1 VLKNENQPCSI
12 GEHWNRIGRS
22 TNLVFWIFQEGYNVK
37 KIGVAM
43 IGCGGIALQ
52 NHLPGFALCPEA
64 QVVALCDTSPAVLE
78 RAKTQTAISAAF
90 SDYQEALKH
99 PAVDAV
105 VIATPN
111 FTHAPISLAAVKA
124 GKHVLCEKPIAM
136 NLAEAKQMLAA
147 AQAAKVVHMT
157 AFTYR
162 FVPAMRYMAHLV
174 KSGAIGQPYHF
185 RAQRFQDWGDRNL
198 AWRQVKKLA
207 ASGELGDMLSHRID
221 FAHMLIG
228 PIERLVSRLKIFV
241 PMRRGQVSDLDDWV
255 AMIGDFKNGA
265 TGVWESSKLASGR
278 GEGGKSPDVCEVNG
292 SEASV
297 VYQLGKPNHVLLGK
311 KGGAGIETVEVPEE
325 FLKVKG
331 SPRDVHSGD
340 PVIAFRWDQNFEFID
355 AIVNHRQASPSL
367 AEGVRCQAVMQ
378 AAIESDEKGKWM
390 EVGEI

>member
-1 VLKNENQPCSI
+1 LRKDNI
-12 GEHWNRIGRS
+12 
-22 TNLVFWIFQEGYNVK
+22 VK

-52 NHLPGFALCPEA
+52 NHLPGFALCPQA

-78 RAKTQTAISAAF
+78 RAKTQTGISAAF

-111 FTHAPISLAAVKA
+111 FTHAPITLTAVKA

-136 NLAEAKQMLAA
+136 SLTEAKQMLAA
-147 AQAAKVVHMT
+147 AEAAKVVHMT

-162 FVPAMRYMAHLV
+162 FVPGMRYITHLI

-221 FAHMLIG
+221 FAHLLMG
-228 PIERLVSRLKIFV
+228 PIERLVARLKMFV
-241 PMRRGQVSDLDDWV
+241 PTRGGQPSDLDDWV
-255 AMIGDFKNGA
+255 SVIADFKSGA
-265 TGVWESSKLASGR
+265 TGVLESSKLATGR

-292 SEASV
+292 SEATV
-297 VYQLGKPNHVLLGK
+297 VYQLGKPNEVLIGK
-311 KGGAGIETVEVPEE
+311 KGGSGIQTVAVPEE
-325 FLKVKG
+325 FLKVPG
-331 SPRDVHSGD
+331 SPRDVRSGD
-340 PVIAFRWDQNFEFID
+340 PVIAFRWDQDFEFID
-355 AIVNHRQASPSL
+355 AIANKRPATPSL
-367 AEGVRCQAVMQ
+367 ADGVKCQAVMQ
-378 AAIESDEKGKWM
+378 AAIDSDEKKMWM
-390 EVGEI
+390 EVGE